1 MRSFISILLLF
12 TIVSSLIQC
21 NEDNDNDEPTY
32 QLIGWTAGSAYDG
45 YGTILYTEDGGQTWT
60 RQGTPGVIPD
70 VSIEFISA
78 VSENLV
84 WACGDSIDGK
94 PTILKTTDGG
104 KNWVRIE
111 AARSIPV
118 VSYGGISGVGE
129 NIAWAV
135 GHQNV
140 IIKTTDGGLTWTPQ
154 NEGADPA
161 FDLASI
167 SVVDEN
173 HVWAA
178 GGSNFNPYIAFI
190 TYTSDG
196 GEHWYRQGE
205 EDIPAEI
212 DGFIDIH
219 AISPKDAWVV
229 GTGQGALRTKDGG
242 QTWEIMQTPGGL
254 AHNNGVCMVDK
265 ENVWMA
271 TDYSEAN
278 FYSESTG
285 QWTNFHLPTSTHAI
299 WPVTIGTT
307 ALSKDTVWMVTTA
320 GGNIVQGEIFYTD
333 NGGDTWAKQDIP
345 VISSFRRI
353 TFPKATR

>member
-1 MRSFISILLLF
+1 MKTLLNVLLILAILC
-12 TIVSSLIQC
+12 SSLHC
-21 NEDNDNDEPTY
+21 KKDENETPRDR
-32 QLIGWTAGSAYDG
+32 LIGWVGGSPYEG
-45 YGTILYTEDGGQTWT
+45 YGTILCTEDGGQNWT
-60 RQGTPGVIPD
+60 RQGTMDVIPN
-70 VSIEFISA
+70 VTIEFISA
-78 VSENLV
+78 INENLA

-104 KNWVRIE
+104 KNWMRIE
-111 AARSIPV
+111 AVRDIPI
-118 VSYGGISGVGE
+118 VSYGGISGVGN

-140 IIKTTDGGLTWTPQ
+140 IIKTTDGGLTWTRQ
-154 NEGADPA
+154 NQGADPA

-178 GGSNFNPYIAFI
+178 GGSNFNPYIAYI

-196 GEHWYRQGE
+196 GEHWFRQGE
-205 EDIPAEI
+205 DDIPVEVN
-212 DGFIDIH
+212 GFIDIH

-242 QTWEIMQTPGGL
+242 QTWEVMQTPGGL
-254 AHNNGVCMVDK
+254 AHNNGICMVDK
-265 ENVWMA
+265 DNVWMA
-271 TDYSEAN
+271 TDYSSAYFYTEA
-278 FYSESTG
+278 TG
-285 QWTNFHLPTSTHAI
+285 QWQQFDLKTSSQAI
-299 WPVTIGTT
+299 WPVTIGVTT
-307 ALSKDTVWMVTTA
+307 LSKDTVWMVTTA

-333 NGGDTWAKQDIP
+333 NGGTSWVKQGIP

>member
-1 MRSFISILLLF
+1 MKTLTKLILTASLVSLLLY
-12 TIVSSLIQC
+12 C
-21 NEDNDNDEPTY
+21 KEDENEDPLD
-32 QLIGWTAGSAYDG
+32 QLVGWAAGSTYDG
-45 YGTILYTEDGGQTWT
+45 YGVILNTTDGGKTWT
-60 RQGTPGVIPD
+60 RQGTRDVILD
-70 VSIEFISA
+70 VNIDFISA
-78 VSENLV
+78 ITENLV
-84 WACGDSIDGK
+84 WACGDSIDGM

-104 KNWVRIE
+104 KNWTRIGLT
-111 AARSIPV
+111 RDIPAV
-118 VSYGGISGVGE
+118 TYGGISGVGE

-135 GHQNV
+135 GQNNV
-140 IIKTTDGGLTWTPQ
+140 IIKTTDGGLTWTRQ

-167 SVVDEN
+167 AVVDEN

-178 GGSNFNPYIAFI
+178 GGSNFDPFIAYI

-205 EDIPAEI
+205 NDIPVEVV
-212 DGFIDIH
+212 GFIDIH
-219 AISPKDAWVV
+219 AISPNDAWAV

-242 QTWEIMQTPGGL
+242 QTWEAMQTPGGL

-265 ENVWMA
+265 DNVWMA

-307 ALSKDTVWMVTTA
+307 AISKDKVWMVTSA

-333 NGGDTWAKQDIP
+333 NGGTTWTKQEIP
-345 VISSFRRI
+345 VISMLRRI
-353 TFPKATR
+353 TFPDATR